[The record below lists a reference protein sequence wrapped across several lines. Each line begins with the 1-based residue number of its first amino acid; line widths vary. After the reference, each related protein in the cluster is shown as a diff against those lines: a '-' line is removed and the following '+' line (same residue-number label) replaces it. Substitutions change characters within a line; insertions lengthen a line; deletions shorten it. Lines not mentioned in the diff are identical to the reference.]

1 MTGNEFLS
9 KLEHRLRAMPENER
23 QDALEYY
30 RGYLADAEYDEAA
43 AIERLGSP
51 GEVAAKII
59 AEYALVEAPETEP
72 QKKRSLYI
80 AWNVVLAI
88 FAVPV
93 GLPLAIAVGAVALA
107 LLAVIFSLLVAFGA
121 SALGLAVGSALSL
134 ILGIISLFYD
144 LPLALMVIGGALFVL
159 GVGVLFMKLTAV
171 LAKSGF
177 RDVTRFAGK
186 FILRREKK

>member
-9 KLEHRLRAMPENER
+9 KLEHRLRALPENER
-23 QDALEYY
+23 HDALEYY
-30 RGYLADAEYDEAA
+30 MGYLADAEYDEAT
-43 AIERLGSP
+43 AIERLGTP

-72 QKKRSLYI
+72 PKKHGLQV
-80 AWNVVLAI
+80 AWTVILAV

-93 GLPLAIAVGAVALA
+93 GLPLALAAGAVAFA
-107 LLAVIFSLLVAFGA
+107 LLVAIFSLLFAFGA
-121 SALGLAVGSALSL
+121 TAFSLAIGGALSL
-134 ILGIISLFYD
+134 ILGIVSLFYN
-144 LPLALMVIGGALFVL
+144 LPLALMVFGGALFVL

-177 RDVTRFAGK
+177 RLVARFAGR
-186 FILRREKK
+186 FILRREKM